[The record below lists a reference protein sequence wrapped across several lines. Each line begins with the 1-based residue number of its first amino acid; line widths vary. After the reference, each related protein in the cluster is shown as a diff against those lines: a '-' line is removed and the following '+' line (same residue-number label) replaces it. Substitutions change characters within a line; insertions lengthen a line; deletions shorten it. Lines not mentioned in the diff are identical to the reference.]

1 MLGQLMLGSSGAD
14 AAYWAPAGWAH
25 ADAEKADMPAREC
38 SSAALLMLIRP
49 PAERPSAR

>member
-14 AAYWAPAGWAH
+14 AAYWAH
-25 ADAEKADMPAREC
+25 ADAEKADMPARGC